1 MRTQISWESAFAAL
15 ADYKLRL
22 LQPYAWEVCLKFK
35 FSASVARYLCFVA
48 AQDVEISENR
58 RENFCRSC
66 VFWTK
71 DRRAHANLQFKYY
84 HALSL
89 HLIGW
94 TGHSYFGR
102 NISRLFSRAVSLNR
116 KFLIA
121 SPEISNSSISEQA
134 DIFASYTQI
143 FANFFTEMSFSPGIF
158 R

>member
-15 ADYKLRL
+15 ADNKLRL
-22 LQPYAWEVCLKFK
+22 LQPYAWEVCLKLK

-58 RENFCRSC
+58 RGNFCRSC

-71 DRRAHANLQFKYY
+71 DRRAHVNLQFKYY
-84 HALSL
+84 HALNL

-94 TGHSYFGR
+94 TGHTCSYFGW
-102 NISRLFSRAVSLNR
+102 NISRLFSRAR
-116 KFLIA
+116 FTQPKILIA
-121 SPEISNSSISEQA
+121 FPEISNSSISEQV

-143 FANFFTEMSFSPGIF
+143 FENFLPN
-158 R
+158 